1 MFSTP
6 TSITV
11 ANAHAALQGGLA
23 AIAQGTTQFD
33 FAPLVVADSAA
44 VATMLA
50 WQRAARRNKLHVEFV
65 NVPSN
70 LQSLM
75 QMYDVAELLTQPA

>member
-6 TSITV
+6 TSITL
-11 ANAHAALQGGLA
+11 ANANTALQAGLA
-23 AIAQGTTQFD
+23 AIASGMTRFD
-33 FAPLVVADSAA
+33 FAPLVVVDSAA

-50 WQRAARRNKLHVEFV
+50 WQRAARAKNLNLEFA
-65 NVPSN
+65 NLPSN

-75 QMYDVAELLTQPA
+75 QMYGVTELLPSAA